1 MSLTTRHMIDKV
13 TYWLY
18 VEGGSPTDP
27 YADGYYTVPV
37 TLPCEFETGGK
48 VQRSKEGEEFTP
60 ATTYYTT
67 AEIPFGAFVVT
78 GESVELTPP
87 ANAEKVRKVGGGTSL
102 RGQLPEFVAWTG

>member
-18 VEGGSPTDP
+18 VEGASPTDP
-27 YADGYYTVPV
+27 YADGYYTVPD
-37 TLPCEFETGGK
+37 TLDCEYDKGGK
-48 VQRSKEGEEFTP
+48 IQRDKNGEEFTP

-87 ANAEKVRKVGGGTSL
+87 SSAEKVRKVGGGTSL
-102 RGQLPEFVAWTG
+102 RGQISEFVAWTG